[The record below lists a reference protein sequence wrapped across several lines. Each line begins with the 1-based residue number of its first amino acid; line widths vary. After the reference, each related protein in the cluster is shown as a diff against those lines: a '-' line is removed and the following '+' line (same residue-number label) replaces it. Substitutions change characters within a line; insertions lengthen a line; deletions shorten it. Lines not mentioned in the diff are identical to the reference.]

1 MELNINSPAYYKSQY
16 GVIDDIYFMC
26 REISAYVRERIYS
39 DFVNIIGITPIVAPE
54 SVLERGL
61 WREEIRCEIK
71 YGFASVSLHIDYEK
85 FVNGSIE
92 EKKRLIAEN
101 ILASVK
107 VIQRRAKID
116 FDEFYRDIM
125 CYCRQTGMIL

>member
-1 MELNINSPAYYKSQY
+1 MELNINSPAYCTSQY
-16 GVIDDIYFMC
+16 GVIYDIYFMC

-92 EKKRLIAEN
+92 EKRRLIMQ
-101 ILASVK
+101 K
-107 VIQRRAKID
+107 FR
-116 FDEFYRDIM
+116 
-125 CYCRQTGMIL
+125 